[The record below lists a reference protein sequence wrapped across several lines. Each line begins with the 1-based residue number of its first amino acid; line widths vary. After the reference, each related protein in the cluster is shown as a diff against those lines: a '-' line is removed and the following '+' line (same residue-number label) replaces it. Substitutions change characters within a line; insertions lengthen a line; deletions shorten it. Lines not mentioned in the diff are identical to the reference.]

1 MSRKVILT
9 VAPTGG
15 QNTKAQNPHL
25 PTQPDEIA
33 DVVKRCYDAG
43 ASIAAIHARETD
55 DSPSN
60 DARIYR
66 QINDAVRERCD
77 IIINNSTGGGVGGN
91 LIRPMGDLFDEI
103 ILDKRLEG
111 LDAGAEMATFDIGT
125 MVANIG
131 GRELLVHTS
140 PEQCDRFAERFTE
153 RGIKPEWEFMNLTHM
168 LQDFKR
174 LIASGFDQAP
184 YYVNFVLGMD
194 KGFQGALPYT
204 PRLLQQLVDEM
215 PDNCVFCVSGI
226 GPNQLPATTHSLLLG
241 GHLRVGLEDNIY
253 YGPGELAT
261 NEQLVERSVRII
273 HELGLEV
280 ATPDEA
286 RAILGL

>member
-15 QNTKAQNPHL
+15 QNTKAQNPNL

-43 ASIAAIHARETD
+43 ASIAAIHAREVD

-77 IIINNSTGGGVGGN
+77 IIVNNSTGGGVGGN

-125 MVANIG
+125 MVANVN

-153 RGIKPEWEFMNLTHM
+153 RGIKPEWEFMNMTHM

-174 LIASGFDQAP
+174 LIAMGFDKAP

-194 KGFQGALPYT
+194 RGFQGALPYT

-215 PDNCVFCVSGI
+215 PENCVFCVSGI
-226 GPNQLPATTHSLLLG
+226 GASQLPATTHSLLLG

-253 YGPGELAT
+253 YAPGELAT

-280 ATPDEA
+280 ATPAEA
-286 RAILGL
+286 REILGL